1 MASLAGSAVGWRSAI
16 NTRIGVFHNV
26 MHSIDLQ
33 PYLEFATSLAYHAGK
48 ITLRYFNTG
57 VVPDRKP
64 NNDPVTIA
72 DREAEAYVRG
82 EVERAFPG
90 HSIVGEEYGEQGNGH
105 PFRWI
110 VDPID
115 GTISFVRGVPL
126 YGVLIALEIEG
137 EVKVG
142 AAYFPPLDEM
152 LAAAEGLGCWNNGR
166 RARVSN
172 VSRFSEASVV
182 TSDFQHLEK
191 KRPGIVR
198 SFEREGTLLRTWGDA
213 YGYLLVATGRAEVA
227 LDPRMDVYDC
237 GPYPVIMKE
246 AGGFFGAWDGT
257 EGHIHGEGLACNAA
271 LKPDVMKL
279 MRGN

>member
-1 MASLAGSAVGWRSAI
+1 M
-16 NTRIGVFHNV
+16 N
-26 MHSIDLQ
+26 LQ

-57 VVPDRKP
+57 VVPDRKE

-72 DREAEAYVRG
+72 DREAEAFVRS
-82 EVERAFPG
+82 EVEKHYPG
-90 HSIVGEEYGEQGNGH
+90 HAIVGEEYGEQRTGH
-105 PFRWI
+105 AFRWI

-115 GTISFVRGVPL
+115 GTISFVQGVPL

-152 LAAAEGLGCWNNGR
+152 LTAGDGLGCWWNGR
-166 RARVSN
+166 RARVSG
-172 VSRFSEASVV
+172 VSKLSEACVV

-191 KRPGIVR
+191 KQAGITKR
-198 SFEREGTLLRTWGDA
+198 FEQSGALLRTWGDA

-246 AGGFFGAWDGT
+246 AGGYFGSWTGE
-257 EGHIHGEGLACNAA
+257 EGHYHGEGLACNAA

-279 MRGN
+279 MRGK